1 MEKWGERAM
10 SWAARPSTWGT
21 PGHANRGTEYEAVL
35 DRIELLSS
43 MPRAV
48 KSADQSVTSSTVVVD
63 DTHLQMTLK
72 ANIQY
77 DIIGGLFY
85 TGALAGDLKL
95 QWAFSASTGTE
106 IDIAGMGLVEAAGT
120 FSGDMMG
127 LARSTSTS
135 PTATITYGA
144 DANGVGLVI
153 MGNIIVGT
161 SDTLLKLQWAQ
172 GTSSGTATTV
182 MKGSWVRAFP
192 LFT

>member
-1 MEKWGERAM
+1 
-10 SWAARPSTWGT
+10 
-21 PGHANRGTEYEAVL
+21 
-35 DRIELLSS
+35 